1 MWNFQEIDDRVRK
14 FIKTSNSKRAEY
26 IKGARTGETQLFE
39 QIRDSNIRLSNS
51 TGKSE
56 QKLLESLAFTRNN
69 VEETIA
75 RNTEQVLRNIVRED
89 SKDRSFTIRISE
101 LFTELQEQF
110 SSIKKSIE
118 GVVND
123 IKKIKI
129 FNSAKKEMMSET
141 GPTITLSP
149 RR

>member
-1 MWNFQEIDDRVRK
+1 M
-14 FIKTSNSKRAEY
+14 
-26 IKGARTGETQLFE
+26 
-39 QIRDSNIRLSNS
+39 
-51 TGKSE
+51 
-56 QKLLESLAFTRNN
+56 
-69 VEETIA
+69 EETIA